1 VASFTVSVAIPD
13 GRPGW
18 CLVRDDTVSVPVL
31 AQVPVPQG
39 GVVPFIVSF
48 PLVIRDPGC
57 AARPGLGTC
66 NTNCPW
72 RPAPAAGIV
81 VP

>member
-1 VASFTVSVAIPD
+1 MGVAIPG
-13 GRPGW
+13 GRPRS

-31 AQVPVPQG
+31 AQVPAPEG

-48 PLVIRDPGC
+48 PLVIPDPGC
-57 AARPGLGTC
+57 AARPGLATC

-72 RPAPAAGIV
+72 QPVRRPGIV

>member
-1 VASFTVSVAIPD
+1 V
-13 GRPGW
+13 
-18 CLVRDDTVSVPVL
+18 VRDDTVSVSALV
-31 AQVPVPQG
+31 QVPALWG
-39 GVVPFIVSF
+39 AVVLFIVSF
-48 PLVIRDPGC
+48 LLVIPDPGC

-72 RPAPAAGIV
+72 GRAPAAGIV